1 MYKYVETNVFL
12 AMSIKLDRDP
22 CIFKSPSRV
31 QGSGECTDQ
40 VTLCVLLYSNITVQL
55 YNLIILEGF
64 IPLLIDGSDDDKRKF
79 FVVSSL
85 LKNTK

>member
-40 VTLCVLLYSNITVQL
+40 VTLCVLLYTNLTVL

-64 IPLLIDGSDDDKRKF
+64 IPLLIDGSDDHKRQF
-79 FVVSSL
+79 FVVSL
-85 LKNTK
+85 L